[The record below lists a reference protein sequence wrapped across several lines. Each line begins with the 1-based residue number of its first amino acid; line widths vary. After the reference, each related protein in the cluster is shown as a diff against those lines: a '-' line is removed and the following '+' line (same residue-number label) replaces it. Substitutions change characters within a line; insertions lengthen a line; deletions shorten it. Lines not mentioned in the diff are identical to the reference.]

1 MTFVYYLALS
11 YLAASLVPVGVY
23 HGARL
28 GNFSRI
34 VQSHRIVPA
43 VIAVPLA
50 ILVAAFE
57 LVAGA
62 TALAALFNEEAAKAA
77 GLLFSICAAVGL
89 ALALYV
95 YRLLRHP
102 EGITSCGCSAFASP
116 LTIAS
121 VVPALT
127 LLLVSLLGLATTAL
141 GLGSNLNEKPDIAL
155 ALPMVWGGTLAL
167 IINLLPASMPRT
179 SSVEW

>member
-11 YLAASLVPVGVY
+11 YLASSLVPTGVY

-43 VIAVPLA
+43 VMAVPLA
-50 ILVAAFE
+50 ILVAVFE
-57 LVAGA
+57 LAAGA
-62 TALAALFNEEAAKAA
+62 MALFALFNEEAAKVT
-77 GLLFSICAAVGL
+77 GLLFGICAAVGL
-89 ALALYV
+89 ALAIYV

-121 VVPALT
+121 VVPALA
-127 LLLVSLLGLATTAL
+127 LLLVSLSGLATTAL
-141 GLGSNLNEKPDIAL
+141 GFGSNLSAESDIAL
-155 ALPMVWGGTLAL
+155 VLPVVWGGALAL
-167 IINLLPASMPRT
+167 IINLLPASMPRPA
-179 SSVEW
+179 SVQW